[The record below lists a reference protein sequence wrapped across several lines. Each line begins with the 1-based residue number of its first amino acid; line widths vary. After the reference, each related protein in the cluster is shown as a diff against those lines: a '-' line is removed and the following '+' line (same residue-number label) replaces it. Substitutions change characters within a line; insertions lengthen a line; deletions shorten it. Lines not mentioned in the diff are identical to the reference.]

1 MDLYLDTAN
10 IEEIKEVA
18 AWGVLA
24 GLTTNPSLL
33 AKEGVAI
40 KDFMAEAE
48 KYVKGP
54 LSLEVL
60 SDTAPEMVA
69 EAKELK
75 SYGDNVVIK
84 LPLTEEGLKAQ
95 SRLAPM
101 GFDTNMTLVFSANQA
116 LLAAKAG
123 ATYVS
128 PFVGRVDDIGAEGK
142 ALVGEIK
149 SIFKQYG
156 LATKIIAASIRTAR
170 DVTDAALAGAD
181 IATIPHGIIKKMVKH
196 PLTDAGLER
205 FKADWERSF
214 ACK

>member
-1 MDLYLDTAN
+1 MELYLDTAN
-10 IEEIKEVA
+10 IDEIKEIA
-18 AWGVLA
+18 SWGVLA

-33 AKEGVAI
+33 AKEGIAI

-60 SDTAPEMVA
+60 SETAAEMLA

-84 LPLTEEGLKAQ
+84 LPLTQEGLKAQ
-95 SRLAPM
+95 AQLRDLGYA
-101 GFDTNMTLVFSANQA
+101 TNMTLVFSANQA
-116 LLAAKAG
+116 LLAARAG

-128 PFVGRVDDIGAEGK
+128 PFVGRVDDIGSEGK
-142 ALVGEIK
+142 ALVAEIK
-149 SIFKQYG
+149 AIFSQYG
-156 LATKIIAASIRTAR
+156 LPTKVIAASIRTAR

-181 IATIPHGIIKKMVKH
+181 ISTIPHAIMKKMVMH
-196 PLTDAGLER
+196 PLTDKGLER
-205 FKADWERSF
+205 FKEDWAKAFSL
-214 ACK
+214 K